1 MSNTTNT
8 FGTPDNV
15 VGNMNGFFKDTWAKN
30 LGRILPD
37 GVILLKEIAFNPKAS
52 QAGNLFH

>member
-1 MSNTTNT
+1 MSNTANT

-52 QAGNLFH
+52 QAGE